1 MDILWDNMLILV
13 AVVYAGLVV
22 ILYAFMIV
30 RFRKRRYNNKKTYDL
45 LQKCILNG
53 TIVDSFGLDLI
64 CRVSQYEEFEIFVKN
79 FLRYS
84 LETRTEEEYQKIDA
98 LIRTIVIE
106 KSKKKPFEA
115 CSPTDRQMLLAI
127 NEIVAKGDN
136 DAAKYS
142 MQELSRSL
150 AEKDE
155 KIHKQRN
162 MQIGLTFLTI
172 LGLAIN
178 IVFGILGL
186 SLSEKDVQT
195 IKQTVETVM
204 QSDSTIIVNK

>member
-1 MDILWDNMLILV
+1 
-13 AVVYAGLVV
+13 
-22 ILYAFMIV
+22 
-30 RFRKRRYNNKKTYDL
+30 
-45 LQKCILNG
+45 
-53 TIVDSFGLDLI
+53 
-64 CRVSQYEEFEIFVKN
+64 
-79 FLRYS
+79 
-84 LETRTEEEYQKIDA
+84 
-98 LIRTIVIE
+98 
-106 KSKKKPFEA
+106 
-115 CSPTDRQMLLAI
+115 MLLAI